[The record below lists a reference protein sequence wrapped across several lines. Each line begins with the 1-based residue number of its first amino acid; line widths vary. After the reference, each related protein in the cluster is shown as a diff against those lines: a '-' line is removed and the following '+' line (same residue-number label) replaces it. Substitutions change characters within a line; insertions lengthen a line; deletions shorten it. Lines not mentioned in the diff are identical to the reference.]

1 MVERALARRPQL
13 KDLLAYGELQR
24 KDERGVLDTGSE
36 FALEQRD
43 RYWANSQKDDLDDAE
58 LILAWVRW
66 RSQSEP
72 LDIEAR
78 FASWGLLLWGLR
90 ALALSLGLLLGTGLL
105 AYDGSRPINILP
117 WLLLTALLPFAT
129 SLLLLLAS
137 SLSLRGL
144 LHGPAFLLLSTAE
157 RMGLTT
163 KVMMDAESR
172 RLVQK
177 SVLIGFQSLTWIYAF
192 GAASSLLV
200 SVAVSD
206 LVFSW
211 SSTLDLSSDT
221 VARVFAAIASP
232 WSWCLPQALPE
243 LAAVEASHYLRF
255 HQNFEGELVRA
266 EVDRAVSQ
274 RWWMFC
280 FFSTLVYGVLP
291 RLLITLTSSW
301 HLKVEL
307 SRWFSGP
314 QHLALL
320 RRCRLGSQ
328 VFNKIDRPKG
338 DGVDRKSQATPEL
351 SPSELV
357 YSEAE
362 RSNPGSAALGPS
374 ALKTDEATDASQN
387 VAWGEFAHLGGEV
400 WGELSHGPWSRAG
413 VELDIEVDRELLGKL
428 AVKKEN
434 VELFLHFA
442 EPPVEDVLMFIRE
455 MVLVGKK
462 PKLSFVM
469 ENDGRWRRCPEPPEA
484 WVEALGCDLSRDG
497 GPDEA

>member
-1 MVERALARRPQL
+1 MVERALARRPQVI
-13 KDLLAYGELQR
+13 DLLAYGELQR

-36 FALEQRD
+36 YALEQRD
-43 RYWANSQKDDLDDAE
+43 RYWANFQKVDLDDAE

-72 LDIEAR
+72 LEIEAR
-78 FASWGLLLWGLR
+78 FTSWGLLMWGLR

-105 AYDGSRPINILP
+105 AYDGSRPVNILP
-117 WLLLTALLPFAT
+117 WLLLTALLPFVT
-129 SLLLLLAS
+129 SILLLVAS
-137 SLSLRGL
+137 SLSLRVL

-157 RMGLTT
+157 RLGLTT
-163 KVMMDAESR
+163 KMMMDADSR

-192 GAASSLLV
+192 GAALSLLV

-232 WSWCLPQALPE
+232 WSWCLPQAVPE
-243 LAAVEASHYLRF
+243 LPAVEASHYLRF
-255 HQNFEGELVRA
+255 HQNFEGASVRA

-291 RLLITLTSSW
+291 RLLITLTSFW
-301 HLKVEL
+301 HLKIEL

-320 RRCRLGSQ
+320 RRCRMGSQ

-338 DGVDRKSQATPEL
+338 AGVDRPSQTDPAA
-351 SPSELV
+351 SPSELD
-357 YSEAE
+357 SNEPE
-362 RSNPGSAALGPS
+362 RSNPGSTALERSTLKADQAVAAH
-374 ALKTDEATDASQN
+374 QN
-387 VAWGEFAHLGGEV
+387 VAWGEFAYIGEEV
-400 WGELSHGPWSRAG
+400 WRELSHGPWSRAG
-413 VELDIEVDRELLGKL
+413 VELDIEVDRKLLGEL

-434 VELFLHFA
+434 VELFVHFS
-442 EPPVEDVLMFIRE
+442 EPPVEDVLLFIRE

-469 ENDGRWRRCPEPPEA
+469 ENDGRWLRCSEPPEA
-484 WVEALGCDLSRDG
+484 WVEALGSDLCGDG